1 MTPTV
6 TVTQPVVEQTPVTVA
21 TTAPITQPTVVQ
33 TPVTVTPTVTVTQP
47 VVEQTPVT
55 VTPTVAVTQPV
66 VEQTPVTVATT
77 APVTQPVVE
86 QTPVTVTPTVAV
98 TQPTTP
104 QFTTEPVVIR
114 DTQTVLDEL
123 GLEEE
128 DVFAALM
135 NEDDDM
141 FADTPVGALIAE
153 EKAKEAAKPADRSV
167 IVGPELP
174 PLQNTESKD
183 TNIIQ
188 QEEEIA
194 FTSVVPTVERA
205 APRFSDSP
213 SSKWVPEEVYSA
225 KIIPGMKTYEEEM
238 STYSQD
244 KSWLYEDNTGLL
256 SDDTEEA
263 IAMEKAKEIM
273 EEEERENARLA
284 QENWDKLISD
294 DMNDPSNPLFSYLS
308 KENLEEIQTVSIVD
322 KIREQEKLSPAEKL
336 ANEKKSGLL
345 AKTNEILKK
354 DAEAR
359 KPKVKEPVEEL
370 VEEQPPIAQISPI
383 IEEKPVDIVEKTD
396 SNIAENTEI
405 KKSGVWPYVAGG
417 AGLLGL
423 FVIFLI
429 VFWKRD
435 DKDDEDKN
443 NSLEKQGV
451 NV

>member
-1 MTPTV
+1 IEQTPVTVTPTV
-6 TVTQPVVEQTPVTVA
+6 SVTTPTVESTPVTVATTAPVTQPTVEQTPVTVTPTVAVTTPTVESTPVTVA
-21 TTAPITQPTVVQ
+21 TTAPITQPTV
-33 TPVTVTPTVTVTQP
+33 
-47 VVEQTPVT
+47 EQTPVT
-55 VTPTVAVTQPV
+55 VTPTVAVT
-66 VEQTPVTVATT
+66 
-77 APVTQPVVE
+77 
-86 QTPVTVTPTVAV
+86 TPTVED
-98 TQPTTP
+98 TPSTTP
-104 QFTTEPVVIR
+104 KFTTEPVVIR

-135 NEDDDM
+135 NEDDDDM
-141 FADTPVGALIAE
+141 FADTPIASLMAQDKTKENERSAVDSFGPQLKPTE
-153 EKAKEAAKPADRSV
+153 EE
-167 IVGPELP
+167 
-174 PLQNTESKD
+174 T
-183 TNIIQ
+183 IQ
-188 QEEEIA
+188 QGEKIA
-194 FTSVVPTVERA
+194 LASVVPTVERE
-205 APRFSDSP
+205 APRYSNSP

-244 KSWLYEDNTGLL
+244 KSWLYEDTTSGLL

-263 IAMEKAKEIM
+263 IAMEKAKEM
-273 EEEERENARLA
+273 LEQEEKENARLA

-294 DMNDPSNPLFSYLS
+294 DVNDPTNPLFTYLS

-322 KIREQEKLSPAEKL
+322 KIREQELLSPAEKL

-354 DAEAR
+354 DSAAKK
-359 KPKVKEPVEEL
+359 KPVIEPEEEKPEEKEL
-370 VEEQPPIAQISPI
+370 IAQVSTVT
-383 IEEKPVDIVEKTD
+383 EEKPVDNSEKTD
-396 SNIAENTEI
+396 SNIVESVEV
-405 KKSGVWPYVAGG
+405 KKSNVWPYVAGG

-435 DKDDEDKN
+435 DDDDDKK